1 MCIENKV
8 LLVTVSRVEK
18 HAASCQIHLVINK
31 LATDV
36 GPNLCLDLLSQNILE
51 NDSVCSK
58 LRDTLT
64 ELLYR
69 HLFLVEVEAECWL
82 VVEVRLLLDVY

>member
-1 MCIENKV
+1 MV
-8 LLVTVSRVEK
+8 SLVTVSGVEK

-31 LATDV
+31 LATDI
-36 GPNLCLDLLSQNILE
+36 GLNLCLDLLLQNILE

-69 HLFLVEVEAECWL
+69 HLLLVEVEAECWL
-82 VVEVRLLLDVY
+82 VVEVRLLLNVQRYSV